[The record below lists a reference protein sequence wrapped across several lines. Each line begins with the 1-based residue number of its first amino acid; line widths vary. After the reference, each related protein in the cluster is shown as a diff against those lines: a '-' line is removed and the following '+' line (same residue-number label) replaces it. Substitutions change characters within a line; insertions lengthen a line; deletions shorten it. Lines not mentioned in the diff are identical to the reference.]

1 MKSKNHETLNQVQGD
16 KIVVTA
22 QSPKGVGG
30 NFHSIIIEIEFFASL
45 FYEISGN
52 AEKSL
57 IAPIIKRLHGFQR
70 AKNTFSVLSFM
81 ICSAEEDTLK

>member
-52 AEKSL
+52 AEKS
-57 IAPIIKRLHGFQR
+57 QR